1 MTGIRRMAAVAAA
14 LWLSTILWT
23 AGAGAMTMEETVKGG
38 KVARRAWMEQGE
50 MVNGPEGYAYI
61 TYAYND
67 TTVTEKYYTADGMPF
82 RMPGGYHSR
91 ALTYGNRHRLAEIT
105 YLDETGNRTENAAG
119 YARVRIGY
127 TAKGQITNVN
137 YYNADNQPVLVPS
150 VGYASLKNDYRGTT
164 LTQTS
169 YLDEE
174 KRSVN
179 IPEGY
184 ATMIQRV
191 NKNNQIVEIRFEDA
205 GENAASCTAGWS
217 DCKRKL
223 DAKGRIV
230 SASFLDAQGMP
241 VNTAGGYALEELEW
255 ESDSSFILRRF
266 DMHGNAVPVNGEAVA
281 LRREMDREGRI
292 VRETCMDGNGQPA
305 MNRYQVCTTAYAYD
319 DLGRISRVSLQDE
332 RGNPAAGSEGWA
344 EYRDSLN
351 DNGLLLERVYAG
363 EDGNALNT
371 RMGYSLIR
379 YTYDTAGRVE
389 RIEYL
394 DVNGNPVQP

>member
-1 MTGIRRMAAVAAA
+1 MTGIRRMAAVAAV

-179 IPEGY
+179 MPEGY

-230 SASFLDAQGMP
+230 SASFLDAQGM
-241 VNTAGGYALEELEW
+241 
-255 ESDSSFILRRF
+255 
-266 DMHGNAVPVNGEAVA
+266 PVNGEAVA

-351 DNGLLLERVYAG
+351 ENGLLLERVYAG

-389 RIEYL
+389 HIEYL